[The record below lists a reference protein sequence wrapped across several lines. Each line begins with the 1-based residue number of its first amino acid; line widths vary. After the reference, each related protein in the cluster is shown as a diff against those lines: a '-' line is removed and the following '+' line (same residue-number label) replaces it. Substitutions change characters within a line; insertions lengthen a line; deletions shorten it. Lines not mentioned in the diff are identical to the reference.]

1 MNKGIRGE
9 ICSLVFMGMV
19 ILGGCASSQNNV
31 APEASVK
38 TAEVTEETVQESAAT
53 ETAKPDE
60 IEEKV
65 TESTAS
71 ESDVTSTDAEP
82 TDAEPAEAEPAEA
95 VDLLATLPTFE
106 VGSDDL
112 ADGVWIDDTGSNSRG
127 QNISPELHW
136 DGVEGAVT
144 YNIYMID
151 ESAWGWLHWQ
161 AEGISDDHLERGVC
175 SEAGGVIGTN
185 AGGEDIYAR
194 YLGPYPPDGIHTY
207 NVYVVALQDTSAELR
222 VKFNRSGN
230 DIKTIIEGLDV
241 KADGNNGNVLGY
253 GMIEGTF
260 SAN

>member
-9 ICSLVFMGMV
+9 ICSLLFTGMV
-19 ILGGCASSQNNV
+19 ILGGCASSQNNA
-31 APEASVK
+31 APEAAVK
-38 TAEVTEETVQESAAT
+38 MTEITEATVTESAAT

-60 IEEKV
+60 TEETV
-65 TESTAS
+65 TESTMA
-71 ESDVTSTDAEP
+71 ESDVASTDAEP
-82 TDAEPAEAEPAEA
+82 TEA
-95 VDLLATLPTFE
+95 VDLLTALSTFE

-112 ADGVWIDDTGSNSRG
+112 SDGVWSDDTGSNSRG

-161 AEGISDDHLERGVC
+161 VEGISDDHLDRGVC

-194 YLGPYPPDGIHTY
+194 YLGPYPPDGVHTY
-207 NVYVVALQDTSAELR
+207 KVYVVALQDAPTELR

-241 KADGNNGNVLGY
+241 TADGNNGNVLGY

>member
-9 ICSLVFMGMV
+9 ICSLLFTGMV
-19 ILGGCASSQNNV
+19 ILGGCASSQNNA
-31 APEASVK
+31 APEAAVK
-38 TAEVTEETVQESAAT
+38 MTEITEATVTESAAT
-53 ETAKPDE
+53 EPAKPDE
-60 IEEKV
+60 TETEETV
-65 TESTAS
+65 TESTMA
-71 ESDVTSTDAEP
+71 ESDVASTDAEP
-82 TDAEPAEAEPAEA
+82 MEA
-95 VDLLATLPTFE
+95 VDLLTALSIFE

-112 ADGVWIDDTGSNSRG
+112 ADGVWSDDPGSNSRG

-136 DGVEGAVT
+136 DGVEGAVS

-161 AEGISDDHLERGVC
+161 AEGISDDHLDRGVC
-175 SEAGGVIGTN
+175 SEVGGVIGTN

-194 YLGPYPPDGIHTY
+194 YLGPYPPDGVHTY
-207 NVYVVALQDTSAELR
+207 NVYVVAFQDAPAELR

-241 KADGNNGNVLGY
+241 TADGNNGNVLGY

>member
-1 MNKGIRGE
+1 
-9 ICSLVFMGMV
+9 
-19 ILGGCASSQNNV
+19 
-31 APEASVK
+31 
-38 TAEVTEETVQESAAT
+38 
-53 ETAKPDE
+53 
-60 IEEKV
+60 
-65 TESTAS
+65 
-71 ESDVTSTDAEP
+71 
-82 TDAEPAEAEPAEA
+82 
-95 VDLLATLPTFE
+95 

-112 ADGVWIDDTGSNSRG
+112 ADGVWSDDTGSNSRG

-161 AEGISDDHLERGVC
+161 AEGISDDHLDRGVC

-194 YLGPYPPDGIHTY
+194 YLGPYPPDGVHTY
-207 NVYVVALQDTSAELR
+207 NVYVVALQDAPAELR

-241 KADGNNGNVLGY
+241 TADGNNGNVLGY

>member
-9 ICSLVFMGMV
+9 ICSLLFTGMV
-19 ILGGCASSQNNV
+19 ILGGCASSQNNA
-31 APEASVK
+31 APEEAVK
-38 TAEVTEETVQESAAT
+38 MTEITEATVTESAAT

-60 IEEKV
+60 TETEETV
-65 TESTAS
+65 TESTMA
-71 ESDVTSTDAEP
+71 ESDVASTDAEP
-82 TDAEPAEAEPAEA
+82 TEA
-95 VDLLATLPTFE
+95 VDLLTDLSTFE

-112 ADGVWIDDTGSNSRG
+112 ADGVWSDDTGSNSRG

-161 AEGISDDHLERGVC
+161 AEGISDDHLDRGVC

-194 YLGPYPPDGIHTY
+194 YLGPYPPDGVHTY
-207 NVYVVALQDTSAELR
+207 NVYVVALQDAPAELR

-241 KADGNNGNVLGY
+241 TADGNNGNVLGY

>member
-1 MNKGIRGE
+1 MNKRFRGE
-9 ICSLVFMGMV
+9 LCSLLFTGML
-19 ILGGCASSQNNV
+19 ILGGCASSQNND
-31 APEASVK
+31 APEAAVEK
-38 TAEVTEETVQESAAT
+38 TEVTEVAVQESAAT
-53 ETAKPDE
+53 ETVKPNE
-60 IEEKV
+60 
-65 TESTAS
+65 TESTAA
-71 ESDVTSTDAEP
+71 ESEP
-82 TDAEPAEAEPAEA
+82 TPTEA
-95 VDLLATLPTFE
+95 VDLLATLPTFD

-136 DGVEGAVT
+136 DGVEGAVK

-161 AEGISDDHLERGVC
+161 VEGISDDHLERGVC
-175 SEAGGVIGTN
+175 DQMGGVIGTN

-194 YLGPYPPDGIHTY
+194 YLGPDPPEGIHTY
-207 NVYVVALQDTSAELR
+207 NVYVVALQDTSAELK

>member
-1 MNKGIRGE
+1 MNKRFRGE
-9 ICSLVFMGMV
+9 LCSLLFTGMF
-19 ILGGCASSQNNV
+19 ILGGCASSQNNA
-31 APEASVK
+31 APEEAVK
-38 TAEVTEETVQESAAT
+38 TPEVTEVTEQESVAAETV
-53 ETAKPDE
+53 KPDE
-60 IEEKV
+60 
-65 TESTAS
+65 TESTETES
-71 ESDVTSTDAEP
+71 EAEP
-82 TDAEPAEAEPAEA
+82 TEAGTAESAPTEMSPAET
-95 VDLLATLPTFE
+95 VDLLSTLPTFE
-106 VGSDDL
+106 VGSDDV
-112 ADGVWIDDTGSNSRG
+112 ADGVWIDDTASNSRG

-161 AEGISDDHLERGVC
+161 AEGISDDHLDRGVC

-194 YLGPYPPDGIHTY
+194 YLGPYPPDGVHTY
-207 NVYVVALQDTSAELR
+207 NVYVVALQDAPAELR

-241 KADGNNGNVLGY
+241 TADGNNGNVLGY

-260 SAN
+260 SAQ

>member
-9 ICSLVFMGMV
+9 ICSLLFTGMV
-19 ILGGCASSQNNV
+19 ILGGCASSQNNA
-31 APEASVK
+31 APEAAVK
-38 TAEVTEETVQESAAT
+38 MTEITEATVTESAAT
-53 ETAKPDE
+53 ETEKPDE
-60 IEEKV
+60 TETEETV
-65 TESTAS
+65 TESTMA
-71 ESDVTSTDAEP
+71 ESDVASTDAEP
-82 TDAEPAEAEPAEA
+82 TEA
-95 VDLLATLPTFE
+95 VDLLTALSTFE

-112 ADGVWIDDTGSNSRG
+112 ADGVWSDDTGSNSRG

-161 AEGISDDHLERGVC
+161 AEGISDDHLDRGVC

-194 YLGPYPPDGIHTY
+194 YLGPYPPDGVHTY
-207 NVYVVALQDTSAELR
+207 NVYVVALKDAPAELR

-241 KADGNNGNVLGY
+241 TADGNNGNVLGY